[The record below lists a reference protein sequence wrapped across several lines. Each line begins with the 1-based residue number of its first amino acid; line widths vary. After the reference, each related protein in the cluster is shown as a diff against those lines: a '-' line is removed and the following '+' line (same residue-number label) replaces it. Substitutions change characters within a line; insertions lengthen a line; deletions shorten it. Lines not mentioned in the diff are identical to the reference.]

1 MAHGFV
7 NSPGS
12 SGVDVEELAQGG
24 GFTSEAE
31 LLGALGSMRR
41 ALLYGEENGE
51 AGRFDS
57 LTAAPTA
64 EVPLRYNGILRATK
78 VFGVYFS
85 DNADLAERYPVE
97 GPWEPGD
104 LIRICPDG
112 SLRRNDVPFNRMV
125 LGFVSTAPGCVL
137 GEGTQGPPVA
147 LCGRV
152 PVKVVG
158 PVWPGDYL
166 EAAEEPGCVQRVEP
180 DHALRGA
187 IVGQAL
193 EKKTASGPEL
203 VMALVLRM

>member
-12 SGVDVEELAQGG
+12 GGVDTGELAQVS
-24 GFTSEAE
+24 GFGSEQE
-31 LLGALGSMRR
+31 LLEALESLKRV
-41 ALLYGEENGE
+41 LLYGEGNGE
-51 AGRFDS
+51 AGRFDT

-64 EVPLRYNGILRATK
+64 QNPLRYNGVLRATK
-78 VFGVYFS
+78 LFGVYFS

-104 LIRICPDG
+104 LIQICPDG
-112 SLRRNDVPFNRMV
+112 RLRRNEAAFNRSV
-125 LGFVSTAPGCVL
+125 LGFISTAPGYVL
-137 GEGTQGPPVA
+137 GEKTEGPPIA

-166 EAAEEPGCVQRVEP
+166 EAADEPGCVQRVEP
-180 DHALRGA
+180 DHALRGG
-187 IVGQAL
+187 IVAQAL
-193 EKKTASGPEL
+193 EKKTTPGPGL
-203 VMALVLRM
+203 VMAFVLRM